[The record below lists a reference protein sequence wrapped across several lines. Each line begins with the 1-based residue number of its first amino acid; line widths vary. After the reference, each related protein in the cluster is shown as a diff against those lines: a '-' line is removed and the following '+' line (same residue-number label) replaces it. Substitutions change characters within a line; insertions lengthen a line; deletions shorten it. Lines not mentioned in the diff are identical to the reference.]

1 MSVVNSSTT
10 HPALRSGGCRRALPQ
25 GAQIHRQDK
34 RIFSGA
40 IRILPSKHLDAIIA
54 STQVP
59 TSGTSGHQ
67 DKRKVAG
74 TLGIH
79 RGLTAHEEP
88 APLAEVFADDE

>member
-1 MSVVNSSTT
+1 VISSPT
-10 HPALRSGGCRRALPQ
+10 HPALRSGGCRLELSHS
-25 GAQIHRQDK
+25 AQIHRQDK
-34 RIFSGA
+34 RIPRGA
-40 IRILPSKHLDAIIA
+40 FRILLSNHLDAIIA
-54 STQVP
+54 STPV

-74 TLGIH
+74 TPGIH